1 MTYTIIGRCHR
12 TGRLGIGIATFSIT
26 VGRYS
31 RGVRAMAGVT
41 IAQAFARETNN
52 ALALRLLGQ
61 GFSAWAV
68 LEHLKSDTPIRLS
81 QIVSSSRSKV
91 RCLHWTRTRR
101 SSGHVPGK
109 NYVATSNSL
118 VGPGVVEAIA
128 AGFLA
133 EPNGDLE
140 HRLLMSIEAGHDA
153 GGQGSKEAHKPERSA
168 ALSVYSRHAYADIDL
183 RVDLH
188 ETAVEELRRVW
199 REYKKYEKATTGSAA
214 SIRAARSG
222 RRPSWRSCARRGREM
237 TYSIIARCLHTG
249 RLGLGITTFSIAAG
263 GRCGRN
269 LRRRRHRQDAGLR
282 QSRQR
287 HAGARAARPR
297 LRPGARHADARG
309 ERSRPRLSPD
319 RHPRSRRHGSG
330 AYRLVDATM
339 VRPQD
344 RRGFHRLRQ
353 CARRAAGDRRH
364 RRGVQ
369 R

>member
-41 IAQAFARETNN
+41 ITQAFARETNN

-68 LEHLKSDTPIRLS
+68 LEHLKSDDPDFEYR
-81 QIVSSSRSKV
+81 QIGVVDRDGRSAAYTGPG
-91 RCLHWTRTRR
+91 TRGW
-101 SSGHVPGK
+101 SGHVLGE
-109 NYVATSNSL
+109 NYVATGNGL

-140 HRLLMSIEAGHDA
+140 HRLLMSIEAGRDA

-168 ALSVYSRHAYADIDL
+168 ALFVYSRHAYADIDL

-199 REYKKYEKATTGSAA
+199 REYKKYEGYYRERGLNPRGAIGQEAFMA
-214 SIRAARSG
+214 QLRAAE
-222 RRPSWRSCARRGREM
+222 A
-237 TYSIIARCLHTG
+237 
-249 RLGLGITTFSIAAG
+249 
-263 GRCGRN
+263 
-269 LRRRRHRQDAGLR
+269 
-282 QSRQR
+282 
-287 HAGARAARPR
+287 
-297 LRPGARHADARG
+297 
-309 ERSRPRLSPD
+309 
-319 RHPRSRRHGSG
+319 
-330 AYRLVDATM
+330 
-339 VRPQD
+339 
-344 RRGFHRLRQ
+344 
-353 CARRAAGDRRH
+353 
-364 RRGVQ
+364 
-369 R
+369 